1 MLKLSACF
9 LFSLFMLMA
18 CNNSSNSISNVK
30 TDSLVALPFFNAPDW
45 TPEWI
50 NKEDSGY
57 ARIHSIPSFSFKD
70 QEGKNFTEANVE
82 GKIYVAN
89 FFYTKCRGICPKM
102 TTNMSLLQ
110 EAFKN
115 DSTIVLLS
123 HSVTPELDSIAVLKK
138 YAILNKVDSKKW
150 HLLTGD
156 KNEIYALAKQ
166 QYFALGQ
173 RWISDTETDLGLGTI
188 VVIEAR
194 TVTVLYPATGE
205 SRVYAAQTAPLT
217 RIEFEIGDNV
227 KSHEGW
233 ELLVEQVQ
241 EKDNQLIYI
250 GHRIDNNQAVT
261 LKETFIDHD
270 YGIYKMTSLSSV
282 TKPILAKC
290 LVICLWLEN
299 QWMV

>member
-30 TDSLVALPFFNAPDW
+30 TDSLVPLPFFNVPDW
-45 TPEWI
+45 TPAWI

-57 ARIHSIPSFSFKD
+57 AKIHSIPAFSFKD
-70 QEGKNFTEANVE
+70 QEGVDITEANVE

-115 DSTIVLLS
+115 DSTILLLS
-123 HSVTPELDSIAVLKK
+123 HSVTPEIDSIAVLKK

-166 QYFALGQ
+166 QYFAGDSVGFYQTGNEFLH
-173 RWISDTETDLGLGTI
+173 TENFILVDQKRHVRGIYDGTKEED
-188 VVIEAR
+188 VNHLIEDM
-194 TVTVLYPATGE
+194 T
-205 SRVYAAQTAPLT
+205 
-217 RIEFEIGDNV
+217 
-227 KSHEGW
+227 
-233 ELLVEQVQ
+233 LL
-241 EKDNQLIYI
+241 
-250 GHRIDNNQAVT
+250 
-261 LKETFIDHD
+261 LKE
-270 YGIYKMTSLSSV
+270 
-282 TKPILAKC
+282 
-290 LVICLWLEN
+290 
-299 QWMV
+299 

>member
-1 MLKLSACF
+1 MLKLSASF

-30 TDSLVALPFFNAPDW
+30 TDSLVTLPFFNVPDW

-57 ARIHSIPSFSFKD
+57 AKIHSIPAFSFKD
-70 QEGKNFTEANVE
+70 QEGNNFTEANLE

-110 EAFKN
+110 EAYKN

-166 QYFALGQ
+166 QYFAGDSVGFYQTGNEFLH
-173 RWISDTETDLGLGTI
+173 TENFILVDQKRRIRGVYNGTLVLEIDRIKEDIQTLKLEAVANEGTI
-188 VVIEAR
+188 
-194 TVTVLYPATGE
+194 
-205 SRVYAAQTAPLT
+205 
-217 RIEFEIGDNV
+217 
-227 KSHEGW
+227 K
-233 ELLVEQVQ
+233 
-241 EKDNQLIYI
+241 
-250 GHRIDNNQAVT
+250 
-261 LKETFIDHD
+261 
-270 YGIYKMTSLSSV
+270 
-282 TKPILAKC
+282 
-290 LVICLWLEN
+290 
-299 QWMV
+299 

>member
-9 LFSLFMLMA
+9 LCSLFMLMA

-30 TDSLVALPFFNAPDW
+30 TGSPVPLPFFNVPDW
-45 TPEWI
+45 TPAWI

-57 ARIHSIPSFSFKD
+57 AKIHSIPAFSFKD
-70 QEGKNFTEANVE
+70 QEGVDITEANVE

-102 TTNMSLLQ
+102 TTNMSFLQ

-156 KNEIYALAKQ
+156 KNEIYTLAKQ
-166 QYFALGQ
+166 QYFAGDSVGFYQTGNEFLH
-173 RWISDTETDLGLGTI
+173 TENFILVDQKRRIRGVYNGTLLLEI
-188 VVIEAR
+188 D
-194 TVTVLYPATGE
+194 
-205 SRVYAAQTAPLT
+205 
-217 RIEFEIGDNV
+217 RIKEDI
-227 KSHEGW
+227 
-233 ELLVEQVQ
+233 Q
-241 EKDNQLIYI
+241 
-250 GHRIDNNQAVT
+250 T
-261 LKETFIDHD
+261 LKLEAASPK
-270 YGIYKMTSLSSV
+270 GLS
-282 TKPILAKC
+282 
-290 LVICLWLEN
+290 N
-299 QWMV
+299 

>member
-1 MLKLSACF
+1 MLKLSTCF
-9 LFSLFMLMA
+9 LCSLFILIA

-115 DSTIVLLS
+115 DSIILLLS
-123 HSVTPELDSIAVLKK
+123 HTVTPELDSIAVLKK

-150 HLLTGD
+150 HLLTGG

-166 QYFALGQ
+166 QYFAGDSVGFYQTGNEFLH
-173 RWISDTETDLGLGTI
+173 TENFILVDQKRRIRGVYNGTLLLEI
-188 VVIEAR
+188 D
-194 TVTVLYPATGE
+194 
-205 SRVYAAQTAPLT
+205 
-217 RIEFEIGDNV
+217 RIKEDIN
-227 KSHEGW
+227 
-233 ELLVEQVQ
+233 
-241 EKDNQLIYI
+241 
-250 GHRIDNNQAVT
+250 T
-261 LKETFIDHD
+261 LK
-270 YGIYKMTSLSSV
+270 
-282 TKPILAKC
+282 
-290 LVICLWLEN
+290 LEAASPKSFSN
-299 QWMV
+299 